1 MAKRLDAYDLETI
14 VTALEQ
20 HYNITKETLTQPDG
34 TIIFPQVLNA
44 IDELGKEF
52 HERASKANKG
62 WGLSIISRW
71 DNTRI

>member
-20 HYNITKETLTQPDG
+20 HYNITKDTLTRQDG
-34 TIIFPQVLNA
+34 TILFPQVLEA

-52 HERASKANKG
+52 YERASKAQKG
-62 WGLSIISRW
+62 WGLSIVSRW
-71 DNTRI
+71 DNRI